1 MPPKEFSQSINKSV
15 KPPQRRNRE
24 KMIKTHQV
32 KIEPNAHMTRVI
44 EDLFNYRRYCWNQA
58 LATWNNMYDESSILG
73 DKTLRPN
80 ERKVRNELVSD
91 KQDWQ
96 YYRSAKV
103 LQQTVNNLEK
113 AWKNFWNPS
122 MPNHG
127 KPRFK
132 SKKNYKPTFSTDRAR
147 IANGKL
153 VLDKPQGI
161 SKSSW
166 YGIRMREAPRFEGT
180 LKLCTITKKSDGY
193 YASLVFD
200 TTHNEIVPK
209 TSETVGI
216 DVNVKRFNYNDGQ
229 QINIYPK
236 KLERY
241 YRRITHYQ
249 RMLARKRLENPRNF
263 KTKRYTKV
271 RTKLRRDYQKVSNLQ
286 KDILNQFTHQI
297 VSTYSEIHIEDLN
310 VHGMMMSKKM
320 GKNLHRSLFGEL
332 RGILTYK
339 CKWNN
344 RKLVL
349 VDRMYPS
356 TQICSEC
363 GYRKTADSYGGKQTL
378 FGDSIHHNHQK
389 YYCYNCGAIIDRDEN
404 AVENI
409 KNYVA

>member
-1 MPPKEFSQSINKSV
+1 MPPKEFSQRIGKSV
-15 KPPQRRNRE
+15 KALQRWDQE
-24 KMIKTHQV
+24 KIIKTHQV

-58 LATWNNMYDESSILG
+58 LDTWNNMYDESSILD
-73 DKTLRPN
+73 DKTLRPS
-80 ERKVRNELVSD
+80 ERKVRNELVAN
-91 KQDWQ
+91 KQDWEYQ
-96 YYRSAKV
+96 QSARV
-103 LQQTVNNLEK
+103 LQQTVNSLEK

-132 SKKNYKPTFSTDRAR
+132 LKKNYKPTFSTDRAR
-147 IANGKL
+147 LASGKL

-161 SKSSW
+161 SKSVW
-166 YGIRMREAPRFEGT
+166 YGIGLREAPRFEGK

-200 TTHNEIVPK
+200 TTHNEIAPK

-229 QINIYPK
+229 QIDICPK

-241 YRRITHYQ
+241 YQRITHYQ

-271 RTKLRRDYQKVSNLQ
+271 KAKLRRDYQKVNNLQ
-286 KDILNQFTHQI
+286 KDILNQFTHRI

-332 RGILTYK
+332 RTNLTYK
-339 CKWNN
+339 CDWNH

-349 VDRMYPS
+349 VDRLYPS
-356 TQICSEC
+356 TQICSVC
-363 GYRKTADSYGGKQTL
+363 GYRKTKDGYGGKQTL
-378 FGDSIHHNHQK
+378 SGDSTHHNHQK
-389 YYCYNCGAIIDRDEN
+389 YYCYNCGAILDRDEN